1 MTSTETVRTTGE
13 RPRILIIGG
22 GFAGLEVAK
31 GLKGIDAEVALL
43 DRKNH
48 HVFQPLLYQVATASL
63 SPASVSA
70 PIRSALGRN
79 SKCQVVLSN
88 VTGIDVERK
97 RIMVEEGSVPYD
109 YLVLAVGARHDYFGN
124 DGWEAI
130 APGLKTIEDA
140 TEIRRRMLLAFE
152 SAEHEADEEAR
163 RAALT
168 FAVIGGGPTGVELA
182 GAIKSIASRTL
193 PREYRNIDTATARVI
208 LFQGGPRVLD
218 GFPESLSARAKK
230 DLERLG
236 VEVNVNTRVTELD
249 ANGVRVGSEYIPAK
263 NVFWAAGVKAS
274 PLLRYLNAETDRTGR
289 VIVNPDLSVTSHPE
303 IFVLGDAA
311 SFTPEGQE
319 RALPG
324 VAQVA
329 IQMGR
334 YASRVIR
341 EEINSGSST
350 TRQRP
355 FKYFDKG
362 SMAIIG
368 KNKAVASVGRFKMAG
383 MIAWMLWAVVHIA
396 FIVGFR
402 NRFRVLLNWA
412 WSWILD
418 THDARLITGDSRL
431 GVRRPQGAG
440 FEPIGSRDEV

>member
-1 MTSTETVRTTGE
+1 M
-13 RPRILIIGG
+13 
-22 GFAGLEVAK
+22 
-31 GLKGIDAEVALL
+31 
-43 DRKNH
+43 
-48 HVFQPLLYQVATASL
+48 
-63 SPASVSA
+63 
-70 PIRSALGRN
+70 
-79 SKCQVVLSN
+79 
-88 VTGIDVERK
+88 
-97 RIMVEEGSVPYD
+97 
-109 YLVLAVGARHDYFGN
+109 
-124 DGWEAI
+124 
-130 APGLKTIEDA
+130 
-140 TEIRRRMLLAFE
+140 
-152 SAEHEADEEAR
+152 
-163 RAALT
+163 
-168 FAVIGGGPTGVELA
+168 
-182 GAIKSIASRTL
+182 
-193 PREYRNIDTATARVI
+193 
-208 LFQGGPRVLD
+208 
-218 GFPESLSARAKK
+218 
-230 DLERLG
+230 
-236 VEVNVNTRVTELD
+236 
-249 ANGVRVGSEYIPAK
+249 
-263 NVFWAAGVKAS
+263 
-274 PLLRYLNAETDRTGR
+274 
-289 VIVNPDLSVTSHPE
+289 IVNPDLSVPSHPE

-341 EEINSGSST
+341 EEIKSGSST
-350 TRQRP
+350 TRRRP

-383 MIAWMLWAVVHIA
+383 MFAWMLWAVVHIA